1 MAAKGSWSGTA
12 QEGGQDCGKVH
23 GIADSEAS
31 RTHFGGGPRLWRRAT
46 EVREQHESRPTSQRL
61 ERRSASNATP
71 GNAQFST
78 LSVRRRAQ
86 AYTPGQRS
94 TIASGREPRRTP
106 RWPSTAL
113 GSVPSLVQPPH
124 SMRPHTRGVSRHGQT
139 PMTPRHALFAKC
151 LWMDRWGSRRVH
163 CLRDR
168 ALWVVQTQGQ
178 IGTCQSPARFM
189 AFPPP
194 RLLMPRR
201 PRRRRLVDSHA

>member
-1 MAAKGSWSGTA
+1 MGRSRGLLIRKHRELISVVVPGYGDGPPRFGSSTRVGQRPRGWSDAVPATLHPGTPSSPPFRYGA
-12 QEGGQDCGKVH
+12 ELRPTPPGNDQ
-23 GIADSEAS
+23 
-31 RTHFGGGPRLWRRAT
+31 R
-46 EVREQHESRPTSQRL
+46 SRPVGEPQR
-61 ERRSASNATP
+61 AP
-71 GNAQFST
+71 G
-78 LSVRRRAQ
+78 
-86 AYTPGQRS
+86 
-94 TIASGREPRRTP
+94 
-106 RWPSTAL
+106 WPSTAL

-168 ALWVVQTQGQ
+168 ALWGVQTQGQ
-178 IGTCQSPARFM
+178 IETCQSPARFM